1 MAGRAHRRGARR
13 LGLLDGRRGQAA
25 RDRGDQV
32 AGDLDLG
39 AASIIR
45 AALATYRRYP
55 ARVAISAII
64 VFGGS
69 ETVSVA
75 VQAQKL
81 DAGTILRLA
90 LALVAVTASA
100 LGVVFYPGLL
110 DRIVGVE
117 RGHREAQ
124 SLSREI
130 ATLPYGRLIGA
141 ELLFELVVTVG
152 TLLLIVPGVIAFT
165 LFGIVGP
172 MITMEDHG
180 VVGAFK
186 RSARLVRPHFWRV
199 FFMISVPLLL
209 EQQIVHYATG
219 ETHGM
224 ALWLRFVVH
233 GLVGA
238 LVGSMVGLVEVHLA
252 VRLAE
257 RTPLG

>member
-1 MAGRAHRRGARR
+1 
-13 LGLLDGRRGQAA
+13 
-25 RDRGDQV
+25 
-32 AGDLDLG
+32 
-39 AASIIR
+39 
-45 AALATYRRYP
+45 
-55 ARVAISAII
+55 VAISAII

-75 VQAQKL
+75 IQAQQI
-81 DAGTILRLA
+81 DAGTLVRLA
-90 LALVAVTASA
+90 VALIAVTASA

-117 RGHREAQ
+117 RGHREMQ
-124 SLSREI
+124 PLSREI
-130 ATLPYGRLIGA
+130 ATLPYGRLLGA
-141 ELLFELVVTVG
+141 ELLFELVVAVG
-152 TLLLIVPGVIAFT
+152 MLLLVVPGVIAFT
-165 LFGIVGP
+165 IFGIVGP

-180 VVGAFK
+180 VIGAFK

-209 EQQIVHYATG
+209 EQQIVHFATG

-224 ALWLRFVVH
+224 ALWLRFLVH

-238 LVGSMVGLVEVHLA
+238 LVGSIVGLIEVHLA

-257 RTPLG
+257 RTAVG